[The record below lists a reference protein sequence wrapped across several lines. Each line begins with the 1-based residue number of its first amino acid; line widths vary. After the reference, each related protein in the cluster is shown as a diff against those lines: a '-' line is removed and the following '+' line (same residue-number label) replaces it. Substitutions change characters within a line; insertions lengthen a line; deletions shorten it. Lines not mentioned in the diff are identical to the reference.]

1 MCVPDAHPRHILMQ
15 LRGGSQRGGQREKR
29 GGLSGK
35 AATTPTAAG
44 GKKDVELMPESRK
57 LSGCEAV

>member
-1 MCVPDAHPRHILMQ
+1 MQ

-44 GKKDVELMPESRK
+44 GKKDVKLNRK

>member
-44 GKKDVELMPESRK
+44 GKKDVERSLKAGS
-57 LSGCEAV
+57 